1 MNSAYLGW
9 AVFIAAAFV
18 GWPIIGHYSKANGG
32 WVSVSLFGIGTVVV
46 IILSL
51 ISKQIHIDSV
61 PGTKAISWL
70 FVAAVLNGVAAYV
83 YAIKASDQAVATGTF
98 VVLVSV
104 LMAVWAPIFDWA
116 LNGNAPT
123 LYRGIGF
130 GFAVIAIY
138 FLK

>member
-18 GWPIIGHYSKANGG
+18 GWPIIGHYSKANVG
-32 WVSVSLFGIGTVVV
+32 WVSVCLFGIGAVVV
-46 IILSL
+46 IMLSL
-51 ISKQIHIDSV
+51 ISKQIHVDSI
-61 PGTKAISWL
+61 PDTKAMSWL
-70 FVAAVLNGVAAYV
+70 FTAAVLNGVAAYV
-83 YAIKASDQAVATGTF
+83 YAVKASDQTVATGTF

-104 LMAVWAPIFDWA
+104 LMAVWAPIFDWV
-116 LNGNAPT
+116 LNGNVPT
-123 LYRGIGF
+123 FHRGVGF